1 MGWQTVYNN
10 VTGAIAMQ
18 MQSLT
23 RLQEEVSTGNRVNF
37 ASDDPVAADQIMS
50 LNSESQSLTTYAGN
64 LGSVLTNMQQ
74 TSSSLTDIDNALVQ
88 AQQLLSEAST
98 ATSSVTNDRAIGQE
112 INSLL
117 EQVVSSANTQSDN
130 QYLFGGSSSL
140 TPPYSVQRDSSGAII
155 SVTYT
160 GARQPLNVSVAP
172 GVQQSGVLV
181 GDNVFRCDSRETPV
195 FLGNTGAKAGA
206 GTSSVQGDV
215 WLSVTHDQ
223 TQYAG
228 NTGVAAGSGSAT
240 GDTIVGGGHTLHID
254 ADQQT
259 VSLDDGAAVA
269 YTGASNDLQLTDS
282 KGAKVYV
289 DMTGLNGGLTGTTN
303 VSINATAKLSIDGG
317 LTTVQAT
324 SGQQAVT
331 DSRTG
336 KVLYVD
342 TSSLAQTG
350 SEPISVPGTYNM
362 FDMLINAR
370 DVLLGKL
377 PVSPSSLTGVLGQA
391 INSLNDVYSRV
402 VTQASEVGARQQAMT
417 TLQSSLTSMQ
427 NNNQTQISGLQSAD
441 ITELTVELA
450 KVQNNYQLTLSSAA
464 KVLSLSLLDY
474 LQ

>member
-1 MGWQTVYNN
+1 MGWETIYNN
-10 VTGAIAMQ
+10 VTGAIAQQ

-23 RLQEEVSTGNRVNF
+23 QLQDEVSTGNRVNV

-50 LNSESQSLTTYAGN
+50 LDSESASLNTYSSN
-64 LGSVLTNMQQ
+64 LSSVLTNMQQ
-74 TSSSLTDIDNALVQ
+74 SSSSLSDVDNALVQ

-98 ATSSVTNDRAIGQE
+98 ATSSSTDDQAIGQE

-130 QYLFGGSSSL
+130 QYLFGGSNSS
-140 TPPYSVQRDSSGAII
+140 TPPYSVQRDSSGTIT

-160 GARQPLNVSVAP
+160 GSDQPLNVPVAP

-195 FLGNTGAKAGA
+195 FLGDTGAKAGT

-223 TQYAG
+223 TQYVG
-228 NTGVAAGSGSAT
+228 NTGVAAGSDSAT
-240 GDTIVGGGHTLHID
+240 GDTIVGDGHTLHID
-254 ADQQT
+254 ADQKT
-259 VSLDDGAAVA
+259 VSLDDGTAVA
-269 YTGASNDLQLTDS
+269 YTGASNDIQLTNS
-282 KGAKVYV
+282 KGDTVYV
-289 DMTGLNGGLTGTTN
+289 DMSGLDPSLTGTTD

-317 LTTVQAT
+317 ASSVESTA
-324 SGQQAVT
+324 GQQAVT
-331 DSRTG
+331 DSKTG

-342 TSSLAQTG
+342 TSSLARTG

-370 DVLLGKL
+370 DVLLGKPPL
-377 PVSPSSLTGVLGQA
+377 SSSSLTSVLNQSL
-391 INSLNDVYSRV
+391 NSLNDVYTRV

-417 TLQSSLTSMQ
+417 TLQSSLTNMQ
-427 NNNQTQISGLQSAD
+427 NNNQTQTSGLQSAD

-450 KVQNNYQLTLSSAA
+450 KVQNNYQLTLAA
-464 KVLSLSLLDY
+464 ASKVLSMSLLNY